1 MLLWDGKRA
10 GVVDGASIEGAGSVE
25 GAGAGAWV
33 RLGREGWAVTKVSLA
48 GAAAWQGWVVG
59 VAGVVASDVK
69 AEPRETWGCCGVES
83 WRRRVGGR
91 LAPRRTKI
99 PENKN
104 RARRRGYSQS
114 EKIKTPSPP
123 KAKFELSRSSEIKNQ
138 HCLV

>member
-1 MLLWDGKRA
+1 MESA
-10 GVVDGASIEGAGSVE
+10 
-25 GAGAGAWV
+25 
-33 RLGREGWAVTKVSLA
+33 TKV
-48 GAAAWQGWVVG
+48 GYAAMGG
-59 VAGVVASDVK
+59 VAANDVK
-69 AEPRETWGCCGVES
+69 VES
-83 WRRRVGGR
+83 REVRGKGAESFVRIQGR
-91 LAPRRTKI
+91 GLWIAVRCCRYCGQKA